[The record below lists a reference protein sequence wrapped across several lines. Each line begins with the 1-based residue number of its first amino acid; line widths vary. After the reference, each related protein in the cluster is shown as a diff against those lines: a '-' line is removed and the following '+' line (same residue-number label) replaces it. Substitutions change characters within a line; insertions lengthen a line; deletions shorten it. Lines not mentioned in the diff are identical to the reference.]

1 MQRLAVATT
10 PMGVGFAALALR
22 AVAGAV
28 VAYHGYQKVDRG
40 VGNFAASVT
49 DLQVFGLNLPF
60 LAGYLVVVVELVGG
74 LCLLAGLA
82 TRVWSIL
89 VAIQFMAIPF
99 VVKSDVG
106 LVAPRGQGT
115 GFELDLLVA
124 ACAVA
129 LLLIGPGPISLD
141 RVLRLERPWPGAAAP

>member
-1 MQRLAVATT
+1 VAE
-10 PMGVGFAALALR
+10 
-22 AVAGAV
+22 
-28 VAYHGYQKVDRG
+28 
-40 VGNFAASVT
+40 
-49 DLQVFGLNLPF
+49 LQVFGLNLPS
-60 LAGYLVVVVELVGG
+60 LAGYLIAVVELVGG

-82 TRVWSIL
+82 TRLWSIL
-89 VAIQFMAIPF
+89 MAIEFLTIPF

-115 GFELDLLVA
+115 GFELDLLLA

-129 LLLIGPGPISLD
+129 LLLIGPGPISRD